1 MSSRSTWASQI
12 GFILASVG
20 AAVGLGAIWKFPYL
34 AGSNGGS
41 AFFFPYMILTFTVG
55 LVLLIAEI
63 AIGRI
68 AGTSTVPG
76 FRKLGGKAYLPVAYI
91 AVATGFGILCF
102 YSAVGG
108 WTIAY
113 FIDALL
119 GNAAIADKAALG
131 AHFGSLVA
139 DPMKAIGFQMVFL
152 LLTALVVNRE
162 VSSGIE
168 RLNKV
173 LLPTFFILMIVI
185 IVRGVT
191 LPGAEKGIEYLFSWH
206 PEAFTWQSLLAA
218 MGFMFFSLCVG
229 CGVIFTYGSY
239 LKEGAPVIKN
249 SAWVLILSLLS
260 SIMGG
265 LMIMPAVFA
274 FGLDPA
280 GGPDLT
286 FITMPIVFS
295 KLPFGNAFAAMFYLC
310 LVFAALTSAV
320 SILEMCVAHCVDELH
335 ANRVK
340 STVALTFL
348 LMVIGSLCA
357 LSFGLLKDVKIFG
370 RTFFD
375 NFDFLTSNLGMPIG
389 GLVICAL
396 AGVTTWKTVQS
407 DLGLT
412 GALAQAFRFVLTIAS
427 PIVIITVLVTGL
439 L

>member
-12 GFILASVG
+12 GFILSSVG

-63 AIGRI
+63 AVGRG
-68 AGTSTVPG
+68 AGISTVPG
-76 FRKLGGKAYLPVAYI
+76 FRRLGGMKYVPWAYV
-91 AVATGFGILCF
+91 AVATGFGIMCF

-113 FIDALL
+113 FMDALL
-119 GNAAIADKAALG
+119 GNAAVADKSALS
-131 AHFGSLVA
+131 AHFGSLVSN
-139 DPMKAIGFQMVFL
+139 PVHAIGFQMLFL
-152 LLTALVVNRE
+152 LFTALVVNRE
-162 VSSGIE
+162 ISSGIE
-168 RLNKV
+168 RMNKV
-173 LLPTFFILMIVI
+173 LLPTFFLLMIVI

-191 LPGAEKGIEYLFSWH
+191 LPGAGKGIEYLFSWH

-239 LKEGAPVIKN
+239 LSKEAHVMKN
-249 SAWVLILSLLS
+249 SIWVLALSLLS

-295 KLPFGNAFAAMFYLC
+295 KLPFGNFFAALFYLC

-340 STVALTFL
+340 STVVLTV
-348 LMVIGSLCA
+348 LMMMIGSLCA
-357 LSFGLLKDVKIFG
+357 LSFGPLADVKIFG

-396 AGVTTWKTVQS
+396 AGVTSWKMVQG
-407 DLGLT
+407 DLKLS
-412 GALAQAFRFVLTIAS
+412 GALSAAFRFILTVLC
-427 PIVIITVLVTGL
+427 PVVILTVLVTGL

>member
-1 MSSRSTWASQI
+1 MTSRSTWASQI
-12 GFILASVG
+12 GFILSSVG

-63 AIGRI
+63 AVGRI
-68 AGTSTVPG
+68 AGISTVPG
-76 FRKLGGKAYLPVAYI
+76 FRKLGGKAYLPLAYI

-108 WTIAY
+108 WTVAY

-119 GNAAIADKAALG
+119 GNAAVADKAALG
-131 AHFGSLVA
+131 AHFGALVA
-139 DPMKAIGFQMVFL
+139 NPVHAIGFQIVFL

-185 IVRGVT
+185 IIRGVT

-206 PEAFTWQSLLAA
+206 PEAFTWESLLSA

-239 LKEGAPVIKN
+239 LKKDAHIINN

-295 KLPFGNAFAAMFYLC
+295 QLPFGNFFAALFYLC

-340 STVALTFL
+340 STVVLTFM

-357 LSFGLLKDVKIFG
+357 LSFGPLADVKIFG

-396 AGVTTWKTVQS
+396 AGLTCWKSVQS
-407 DLGLT
+407 DLGLS
-412 GALAQAFRFVLTIAS
+412 GGLAKAFRFVLTILS
-427 PIVIITVLVTGL
+427 PVVIITVLVTGL

>member
-1 MSSRSTWASQI
+1 MSTRSTWASQI
-12 GFILASVG
+12 GFILSSVG

-55 LVLLIAEI
+55 LVLLLTEI
-63 AIGRI
+63 AIGRM
-68 AGTSTVPG
+68 AGTSTAPG
-76 FRKLGGKAYLPVAYI
+76 YRKLGGKAYVPWAYLAI
-91 AVATGFGILCF
+91 ASGFGILCF

-119 GNAAIADKAALG
+119 GNAAIADKAALS
-131 AHFGSLVA
+131 AHFGELVSN
-139 DPMKAIGFQMVFL
+139 PVHAIGFQMLFL
-152 LLTALVVNRE
+152 MFTALIVNRE
-162 VSSGIE
+162 ISSGIE
-168 RLNKV
+168 QLNKV
-173 LLPTFFILMIVI
+173 LLPTFFFLMLVI

-191 LPGAEKGIEYLFSWH
+191 LPGASKGIEYLFSWN
-206 PEAFTWQSLLAA
+206 PEAFTMDSLLAA

-239 LKEGAPVIKN
+239 LGKDATIVKN
-249 SAWVLILSLLS
+249 SVWVLALSLLS

-274 FGLDPA
+274 FGLNPA

-295 KLPFGNAFAAMFYLC
+295 KLPFGNFFAALFYLC

-320 SILEMCVAHCVDELH
+320 SILEMCVAHCVDELK

-340 STVALTFL
+340 STVVLTFA
-348 LMVIGSLCA
+348 LMVVGSLCA
-357 LSFGLLKDVKIFG
+357 LSFGPLADVKIFG

-375 NFDFLTSNLGMPIG
+375 NFDFLTSNLGLPIG
-389 GLVICAL
+389 GLVICMLAGVTCWQRLKSDLSLNGAL
-396 AGVTTWKTVQS
+396 AGV
-407 DLGLT
+407 
-412 GALAQAFRFVLTIAS
+412 FRFILTILS
-427 PIVIITVLVTGL
+427 PAVILTVLVTGL